1 MSVIIKGQFP
11 KYSQYLL
18 LLDFCFRFSSV
29 IKICKICPYFLFHM
43 KENKWIIKK
52 WPSPNSPVIFFCSV
66 LNEQSFF
73 CNSSV
78 FLSYLF
84 NSDVLFI

>member
-29 IKICKICPYFLFHM
+29 IKYAKFVPIFFHM
-43 KENKWIIKK
+43 KKNK
-52 WPSPNSPVIFFCSV
+52 
-66 LNEQSFF
+66 
-73 CNSSV
+73 
-78 FLSYLF
+78 
-84 NSDVLFI
+84 

>member
-29 IKICKICPYFLFHM
+29 IKICKICPYFF
-43 KENKWIIKK
+43 
-52 WPSPNSPVIFFCSV
+52 
-66 LNEQSFF
+66 
-73 CNSSV
+73 
-78 FLSYLF
+78 SYEGKQM
-84 NSDVLFI
+84 NY